1 MYIYLIKNKYMG
13 IINISDIEEVQKTP
27 EELKAENELL
37 SKSLAEM
44 AEKIKSLGTILVD
57 GKEQNVKLTYA
68 VRLFAETHL
77 TRDEKLA
84 IAQEFDRA
92 PSAEQVEKIYNKY
105 MDQICPPGVDI
116 EKDFLWSPGFIR
128 DVEKYY
134 FKYKGYNPFEVI
146 DGAINV
152 IRTQYKIEDDLRTTE
167 DPEKIKMLR
176 EAWQINKEASIIAID
191 EILSVT
197 NEILKK

>member
-1 MYIYLIKNKYMG
+1 M
-13 IINISDIEEVQKTP
+13 EENQKTP
-27 EELKAENELL
+27 DELKAENEML
-37 SKSLAEM
+37 SKSLTEM
-44 AEKIKSLGTILVD
+44 SEKIKSLGTILVD

-77 TRDEKLA
+77 TRDEKIA

-116 EKDFLWSPGFIR
+116 EKDFLWSTGFTR
-128 DVEKYY
+128 DMEKYY

-146 DGAINV
+146 DGAIKI
-152 IRTQYKIEDDLRTTE
+152 IRTQYRIEDDLRITD
-167 DPEKIKMLR
+167 DPEKIKILR
-176 EAWQINKEASIIAID
+176 EAWQNNKESSLIAID

>member
-1 MYIYLIKNKYMG
+1 MG